1 MDSLISMQLIS
12 SAFTCLMHTDDGL
25 VTAPWPEE
33 VEVTWPSGEDTRDV
47 VGGGG
52 AQYSESQRPAAPG
65 S

>member
-12 SAFTCLMHTDDGL
+12 SAFTWLMHTDDGL

-47 VGGGG
+47 VGGSKS
-52 AQYSESQRPAAPG
+52 SESQKPEAPG

>member
-47 VGGGG
+47 GGEGKS
-52 AQYSESQRPAAPG
+52 SESQKPEAPG